1 MSSYNTLQQ
10 MSLETNFSTIA
21 KKSKYL
27 FLLFTYFEIIIQK
40 CNQLIINANNNIY
53 LKNIHRLNVFMF

>member
-1 MSSYNTLQQ
+1 MCF
-10 MSLETNFSTIA
+10 ETNFSTIA

-27 FLLFTYFEIIIQK
+27 FILFTYFEIIIQK
-40 CNQLIINANNNIY
+40 CNQVIINANNNIY